1 MTDIYYKISKLSDK
15 FREMTYGL
23 TKDKNEIDE
32 VVQELMLYFL
42 SMNPTTLKEIWEKDG
57 EQGIIK
63 YGAVVINRS
72 LNSKYSRYYYK
83 YKKYYTH
90 IDSSIYTL
98 SCTYSDDNKYFDNNI
113 NKSLQNVANEEVDN
127 RWKKL
132 EQIDNTLE
140 KDFSWYDSKI
150 FQLYY
155 YEGNTLDSLAEK
167 TKISRNSL
175 FSTIDKVRNIL
186 KTKLNEE
193 S

>member
-1 MTDIYYKISKLSDK
+1 MNDIYNKISKLSDK
-15 FREMTYGL
+15 FRTMTYGL
-23 TKDKNEIDE
+23 TTDKNEVDE

-42 SMNPTTLKEIWEKDG
+42 TMNQNTLKGIWEKDG

-72 LNSKYSRYYYK
+72 LNSKYSKYYYK

-90 IDSSIYTL
+90 IDGSFYISSRTADNDCL
-98 SCTYSDDNKYFDNNI
+98 SFDCYANKRLQNIANEKVDDN
-113 NKSLQNVANEEVDN
+113 
-127 RWKKL
+127 WKKL
-132 EQIDNTLE
+132 QLIDHTLE

-150 FQLYY
+150 FELYY
-155 YEGNTLDSLAEK
+155 YENNTLDSLAKK

-175 FSTIDKVRNIL
+175 FSTIDKVRTIL
-186 KTKLNEE
+186 KKKLNEK

>member
-1 MTDIYYKISKLSDK
+1 MNDIYKKISELSDK
-15 FREMTYGL
+15 FRKMTYGL
-23 TKDKNEIDE
+23 TKDKNEVDE

-63 YGAVVINRS
+63 YGAVVISRS

-98 SCTYSDDNKYFDNNI
+98 NCTYSDDNKYFDNNI
-113 NKSLQNVANEEVDN
+113 NKSLQNVANEKVDN

-155 YEGNTLDSLAEK
+155 YEGNTLDSLAKK

-175 FSTIDKVRNIL
+175 FSTIDKVRTIL
-186 KTKLNEE
+186 KEKLNEE